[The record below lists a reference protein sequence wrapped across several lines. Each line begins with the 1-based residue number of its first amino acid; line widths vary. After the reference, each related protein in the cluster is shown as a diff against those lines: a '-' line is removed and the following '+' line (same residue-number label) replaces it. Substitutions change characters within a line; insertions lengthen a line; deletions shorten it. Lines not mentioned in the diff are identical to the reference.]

1 MEIDYI
7 KKKELTRHLEN
18 PDWKNVQNFIPIYS
32 YFFKMNE
39 TNYNNF
45 QLLTPFTIEN
55 IKEKVNHNHFICT
68 LQDLSNEKNIQKEV
82 FIKYSPL
89 IDPTKYLIGKYKDY
103 SSPQLFTLPK
113 LNGNDI
119 YNKIT
124 DPNNSAYV
132 DGFFSFIS
140 SKLLN
145 HYHFLNGLDC
155 YGNLL
160 CNQEEFIYNVADD
173 IEYVMDSEHFHENI
187 NKLFTLESDFFDQI
201 HKKSSLKNKPK
212 LSINSQ
218 ISLNSVCEI
227 EEIFPENQN
236 EINISETIYDLKINS
251 DDEDNEE
258 CDELQ
263 SITSCSSRSSHTDNE
278 DDDLNNEIQDL
289 LSEENST
296 SSEEEDDSDEEEE
309 INVKIPNFPV
319 NMIFLEKCEDTLDSY
334 MTSTCMEPKEWTG
347 LLMQVIM
354 SLIVYQKAFNFTHND
369 LHTNN
374 IMYVSTEKPYIYYC
388 YDSLYYKVPTFGK
401 IWKII
406 DFGRAIYRVKGKL
419 ICSDS
424 YHPQNGD
431 ASTLYN
437 TEPYF
442 NDKKP
447 RLEPNFSFDLCR
459 LGCSLFDFFFTDFTE
474 IQSLKNYQ
482 LVEKL
487 IVEWCTDDK
496 GKSILYKKDG
506 SDRYPEFKLYK
517 MIARIVNNH
526 TPQNQLKNSLFSD
539 YKVSKNKINKKTKI
553 INIDFL
559 PSFK

>member
-7 KKKELTRHLEN
+7 KKKELTKHLEN

-68 LQDLSNEKNIQKEV
+68 LQDLSNDKNIQKEV
-82 FIKYSPL
+82 FIKFSPL
-89 IDPTKYLIGKYKDY
+89 IDPTKYLIGKYNDY
-103 SSPQLFTLPK
+103 SLPQLFTLPK

-119 YNKIT
+119 FNKIT

-227 EEIFPENQN
+227 EEVFPENQN
-236 EINISETIYDLKINS
+236 EINIPETIYDLKINT
-251 DDEDNEE
+251 DDEETEE
-258 CDELQ
+258 LK

-278 DDDLNNEIQDL
+278 DDDLNDEINDFS
-289 LSEENST
+289 SEENSS
-296 SSEEEDDSDEEEE
+296 SSEEGEEDSEEEEE

-319 NMIFLEKCEDTLDSY
+319 NMIFLEKCENTLDSY
-334 MTSTCMEPKEWTG
+334 MTSTCLESKEWTG
-347 LLMQVIM
+347 LLMQIIM

-374 IMYVSTEKPYIYYC
+374 IMYVSTEKQYIYYC
-388 YDSLYYKVPTFGK
+388 YDSIYYKVPTFGK

-406 DFGRAIYRVKGKL
+406 DFGRAIYSVKGKL

-424 YHPQNGD
+424 YHPKNGD

-437 TEPYF
+437 SEPYF
-442 NDKKP
+442 NDTKP

-553 INIDFL
+553 INSDFL